1 MPQSRVTN
9 SLIQASKPTLSFEF
23 FPPKDEDGK
32 LTLWNSFDA
41 LSELNP
47 DFVSVTYGAMGSNQ
61 SASLSVVERFAPK
74 VATIAHLTCIG
85 ASESSIAGLL
95 ASYER
100 FGVAALLALRGDVPA
115 GQTAPEGHFAHAIDL
130 VNFARTRSELE
141 IGVAAFPEKHPEST
155 SFEQDAAVLFD
166 KASAGASFGMTQLFF
181 SAKSYFDLLERNN
194 AHGIDL
200 PIVPGVMPISNAKQV
215 LRMAAMSGAS
225 VPEDLQKTLLSAT
238 DEAEAREIGME
249 FSAQLTR
256 DLIEGGA
263 PGVHIFT
270 LNHSKAAIELA
281 TSAGLA

>member
-1 MPQSRVTN
+1 MPQTRVTK

-23 FPPKDEDGK
+23 FPPKDEAGK

-61 SASLSVVERFAPK
+61 ETSLAVVERFAPR

-130 VNFARTRSELE
+130 VHFARSRSELE
-141 IGVAAFPEKHPEST
+141 IGVATFPEKHPESA
-155 SFEQDAAVLFD
+155 SFEADAAVLFD

-181 SAKSYFDLLERNN
+181 DAKAYFDLVERNRT
-194 AHGIDL
+194 HGIDI
-200 PIVPGVMPISNAKQV
+200 PIVPGVMPIANAKQV
-215 LRMAAMSGAS
+215 LRMAEMSGAA
-225 VPEDLQKTLLSAT
+225 VPSELELALMNAID
-238 DEAEAREIGME
+238 DAEAREIGMA
-249 FSAQLTR
+249 FSAQLVSE
-256 DLIEGGA
+256 LVAGGA
-263 PGVHIFT
+263 PGIHIFT
-270 LNHSKAAIELA
+270 LNQSKAAIELA
-281 TSAGLA
+281 RSSGLA